1 MNFGFLKNHDYSKI
15 KTTQLLPF
23 ENHKFLFKKF
33 IKKSKSNRQPLKVAK
48 SLHSNLNFQL
58 SRDTQQKKNV
68 SQVVTILKEFLFRLT
83 GKCVKFLMRFVLLLD
98 FVHEYFN

>member
-48 SLHSNLNFQL
+48 SLCKLHSNLNFQL
-58 SRDTQQKKNV
+58 SRDMQQKKMYHK
-68 SQVVTILKEFLFRLT
+68 L
-83 GKCVKFLMRFVLLLD
+83 
-98 FVHEYFN
+98 